1 VLLVKV
7 NNLDTDWR
15 RRKEG
20 RGREK
25 EKKKVYII
33 MMNYIKQGER
43 RRRT

>member
-25 EKKKVYII
+25 EKKKSLYY
-33 MMNYIKQGER
+33 NDELY
-43 RRRT
+43 